1 MALALSPWLRMLLK
15 SWRACLGSF
24 PFPQALVLLEWSLH
38 WNVRECTFVGAR
50 VHFFDVIVD
59 VVVSC
64 VSSAVFVVECLV
76 AFVSDIVVCVLLR
89 RRVVSE
95 RPPGTCWSK
104 LIRYILKGQTCDVA
118 L

>member
-1 MALALSPWLRMLLK
+1 MGAL
-15 SWRACLGSF
+15 
-24 PFPQALVLLEWSLH
+24 
-38 WNVRECTFVGAR
+38 
-50 VHFFDVIVD
+50 VHFFDVIAD

-64 VSSAVFVVECLV
+64 VSSAVFVVEGLV

-104 LIRYILKGQTCDVA
+104 LNRYIEEGRKCGVA